1 MYYAVLQ
8 YHYDAS
14 LLDFTTYHI
23 LEFPIPNSQFP
34 FLDFCFVPPF
44 PPSLPSLSL
53 NCSAPNSP
61 AG

>member
-44 PPSLPSLSL
+44 PPSLRP
-53 NCSAPNSP
+53 
-61 AG
+61 